1 MTRLRTNIW
10 LWAILIMMAMTSC
23 SDSMDRTETTAT
35 LQPAFVNGVQT
46 VISTRATVSVI
57 GTTPGTTYESD
68 ESLNGFGDGITI
80 RAYAVPTQAAAQI
93 DDNRKAGSF
102 RYSSYS
108 WHSSVL
114 ATSGLDYN
122 LYAFTPVTMPGASNQ
137 DFNWGLTD
145 PNDNTTFSTDN
156 VALTFNNLDVA
167 TETDPLVS
175 IAAAG
180 KHIYVENGVEKEVV
194 TPGAPPTTKTL
205 VTPTL
210 AKGNHSIGRVYLSQA
225 DDHLNLYKVWMAMDH
240 LYSKATI
247 YFGVDSKYNQI
258 RTIRLKSAKIVIDK
272 SERTLTGAHSYS
284 FANSSLVFADNAA
297 FGQNVDRDLEIDLLR
312 GANAIDNFDR
322 DQNNDAQDY
331 VTLVPPTGPVGN
343 EVYQEFAWFCFLPQS
358 ILPKDNQGQYTLQCP
373 DAMLKVVY
381 DVYDKAGHPV
391 RVNQTAENSFALD
404 NFYRED
410 YIDQTPRPGDHFKV
424 KVLVK
429 PTYLYQLTD
438 DDGKIDL
445 QIQ

>member
-1 MTRLRTNIW
+1 MTKVRTNIW
-10 LWAILIMMAMTSC
+10 LLIASAAVAVASC
-23 SDSMDRTETTAT
+23 GDRMDRIEAT
-35 LQPAFVNGVQT
+35 VALQPAFANSVETSIN
-46 VISTRATVSVI
+46 TRATVTVS
-57 GTTPGTTYESD
+57 GTTPGTTYEND
-68 ESLNGFGDGITI
+68 ESLNGFADGITI
-80 RAYAVPTQAAAQI
+80 RAYAVPTQTDANIQI

-114 ATSGLDYN
+114 ATSGLNYN
-122 LYAFTPVTMPGASNQ
+122 IYAFTPATMPGASNQ

-156 VALTFNNLDVA
+156 VALTFNNLDVI
-167 TETDPLVS
+167 TDTDPLVS

-180 KHIYVENGVEKEVV
+180 RHVYVDNGVEKEVV
-194 TPGAPPTTKTL
+194 TPGAPPVTTAL

-210 AKGNHSIGRVYLSQA
+210 TKGTHSIGNVYLTQA

-247 YFGVDSKYNQI
+247 YFGVDAKYNAV
-258 RTIRLKSAKIVIDK
+258 RTIRLKSAKIVLDK
-272 SERTLTGAHSYS
+272 SERALTGAHYYS
-284 FANSSLVFADNAA
+284 FANNSLALAGNAA
-297 FGQNVDRDLEIDLLR
+297 FGQNVNSDLEIDLIR
-312 GANAIDNFDR
+312 GTTARDILDR
-322 DQNNDAQDY
+322 DADY
-331 VTLVPPTGPVGN
+331 VTLVPPTGSVGN

-373 DAMLKVVY
+373 DAKLTIEY
-381 DVYDKAGHPV
+381 DVYDKDGNPV
-391 RVNQTAENSFALD
+391 RLNQTAENSFALD
-404 NFYRED
+404 SFYRED
-410 YIDQTPRPGDHFKV
+410 FIEQTPRPGDHFKV

-429 PTYLYQLTD
+429 PSYLYQLTD

>member
-122 LYAFTPVTMPGASNQ
+122 LYAFTPATMPGASNQ

-145 PNDNTTFSTDN
+145 PNENTTFSTDN
-156 VALTFNNLDVA
+156 VALTFNNLDVI
-167 TETDPLVS
+167 TDTDPLVS

-180 KHIYVENGVEKEVV
+180 KHIYVDNGVEKEVV
-194 TPGAPPTTKTL
+194 TPGAPPVTTTL

-210 AKGNHSIGRVYLSQA
+210 TKGTHSIGKVFLSQA

-247 YFGVDSKYNQI
+247 YFGVDAKYNTI

-272 SERTLTGAHSYS
+272 SNRTLTGGHSYS
-284 FANSSLVFADNAA
+284 FANSRLVLADNAA
-297 FGQNVDRDLEIDLLR
+297 FGQSANQDLEIDLIR
-312 GANAIDNFDR
+312 GTTARDILDR
-322 DQNNDAQDY
+322 DVDY
-331 VTLVPPTGPVGN
+331 VTLVPPTGAVGN

-358 ILPKDNQGQYTLQCP
+358 ILPKDNQGQYTLHCP
-373 DAMLKVVY
+373 DAKLKVEY
-381 DVYDKAGHPV
+381 DVYDKEGNPV
-391 RVNQTAENSFALD
+391 RLNQTAENSFALD
-404 NFYRED
+404 SFYRED
-410 YIDQTPRPGDHFKV
+410 FIDQTPRPGDHFKI

-445 QIQ
+445 QID